1 MSQPSSVQ
9 PISNGA
15 LLLRY
20 IAFLVGGVI
29 VLNVAIMALESY
41 FKQSP
46 GSTGALGLILI
57 WSAASWIGQIWFR
70 REQVRPPS
78 GRAWSVALLCALA
91 TFVLQAIFVLA
102 IAGFMPGGFASIAR
116 YRSSDQMLI
125 AGAFIGIAML
135 EFLLIRAAIFW
146 GARAEEKRA
155 QQRAAKAQA

>member
-1 MSQPSSVQ
+1 MSQPSTVS

-15 LLLRY
+15 LVLRY
-20 IAFLVGGVI
+20 SAFLVVGVI
-29 VLNVAIMALESY
+29 ILNVAFLALESY

-57 WSAASWIGQIWFR
+57 WSAASWAGQIWFR
-70 REQVRPPS
+70 REQARPPS

-91 TFVLQAIFVLA
+91 TFVLQAVFVLV
-102 IAGFMPGGFASIAR
+102 IAGSMPGGIASIAR

-125 AGAFIGIAML
+125 AGAFISILVL
-135 EFLLIRAAIFW
+135 EFLLIRGAIFW
-146 GARAEEKRA
+146 GAKAEEKRA

>member
-1 MSQPSSVQ
+1 MSQPSTVS

-15 LLLRY
+15 LVLHY

-29 VLNVAIMALESY
+29 VLNIAIMLLESY
-41 FKQSP
+41 IQQSP

-70 REQVRPPS
+70 REQTRPPP
-78 GRAWSVALLCALA
+78 GRAWSVAVLCALA
-91 TFVLQAIFVLA
+91 TFVLQVVFVLA
-102 IAGFMPGGFASIAR
+102 IAGFMPGGFAEIAR

-125 AGAFIGIAML
+125 AGAFVGIAVL
-135 EFLLIRAAIFW
+135 EFLLIRVAISW
-146 GARAEEKRA
+146 GAKAEEKRA

>member
-57 WSAASWIGQIWFR
+57 WSAASWIGQIWFK
-70 REQVRPPS
+70 REQTRPPS

-91 TFVLQAIFVLA
+91 TFVLQALFVLV

-125 AGAFIGIAML
+125 AGAVPGIFVL
-135 EFLLIRAAIFW
+135 EFLLIRAAISR

-155 QQRAAKAQA
+155 QRQVAKAAA

>member
-1 MSQPSSVQ
+1 MSQPLTVS

-15 LLLRY
+15 LVLRY
-20 IAFLVGGVI
+20 SAFLVIGVI
-29 VLNVAIMALESY
+29 ILNVVIMALEAY
-41 FKQSP
+41 FNAAP
-46 GSTGALGLILI
+46 GSMGALGLILI
-57 WSAASWIGQIWFR
+57 WSAGSWAGQIWFK
-70 REQVRPPS
+70 REQARPPS

-91 TFVLQAIFVLA
+91 TFVLQAVFVLA

-125 AGAFIGIAML
+125 AGAFAGIFVL

-146 GARAEEKRA
+146 GAKAEEKRG

>member
-1 MSQPSSVQ
+1 MSQPSTMS
-9 PISNGA
+9 PISSGA

-20 IAFLVGGVI
+20 IAFLIIGVI

-57 WSAASWIGQIWFR
+57 WSAASWVGQIWFR
-70 REQVRPPS
+70 REQTRPPS

-91 TFVLQAIFVLA
+91 TLVLQALFVLV

-116 YRSSDQMLI
+116 YRSSDQVLI
-125 AGAFIGIAML
+125 AGAFLGIFVL
-135 EFLLIRAAIFW
+135 EFLLIRAAISW

-155 QQRAAKAQA
+155 QRLAAKGAV